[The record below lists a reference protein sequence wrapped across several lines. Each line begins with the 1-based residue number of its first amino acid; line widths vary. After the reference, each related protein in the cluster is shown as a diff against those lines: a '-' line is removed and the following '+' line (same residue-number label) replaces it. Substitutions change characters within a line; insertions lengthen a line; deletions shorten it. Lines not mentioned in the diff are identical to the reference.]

1 MYLHKHIDFEN
12 ITLNSINNAFHYY
25 SYGVHCDTTMLRWIK
40 SSHFKNDWVN
50 QIQNFWLR
58 NIKLPGKLRSSKKTL
73 FSPRFASDILFN
85 HHFWKKKKKYSKWS
99 LLRQIDQ
106 NYSLKRFMEKYSY
119 TWKFLE
125 TIQRKVSI
133 QYLWEE
139 KLLCTEKKINILKNQ
154 NIYTS

>member
-58 NIKLPGKLRSSKKTL
+58 NIKLPGRLRSSKKKPCFPPDLHLTSYL
-73 FSPRFASDILFN
+73 TIISEKKN
-85 HHFWKKKKKYSKWS
+85 KKK
-99 LLRQIDQ
+99 
-106 NYSLKRFMEKYSY
+106 NLKMKPA
-119 TWKFLE
+119 
-125 TIQRKVSI
+125 
-133 QYLWEE
+133 
-139 KLLCTEKKINILKNQ
+139 
-154 NIYTS
+154 